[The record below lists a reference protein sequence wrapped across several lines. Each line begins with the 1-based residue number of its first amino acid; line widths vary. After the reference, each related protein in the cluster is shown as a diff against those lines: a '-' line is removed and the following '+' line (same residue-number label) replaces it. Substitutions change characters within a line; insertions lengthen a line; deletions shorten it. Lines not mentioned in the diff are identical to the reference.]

1 MTDALV
7 IQRDHHSPAPVLTG
21 GDKNSWLLMRRNQ
34 WTHLH
39 LGGSLMEKQVKRFSD
54 TSLVW
59 QKEIYIGI
67 NSNIYVK
74 NRVINS

>member
-1 MTDALV
+1 
-7 IQRDHHSPAPVLTG
+7 
-21 GDKNSWLLMRRNQ
+21 MRWNQ
-34 WTHLH
+34 WTQFY